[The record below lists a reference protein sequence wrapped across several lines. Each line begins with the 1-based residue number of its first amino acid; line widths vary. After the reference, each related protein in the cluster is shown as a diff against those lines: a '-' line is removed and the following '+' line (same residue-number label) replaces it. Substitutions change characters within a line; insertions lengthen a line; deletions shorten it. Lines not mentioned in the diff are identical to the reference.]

1 MRDGAEQ
8 DAADRPYGWS
18 NAQVMAQ
25 FNGDP
30 LPQMQQSDYGCE
42 TEMNPADAG

>member
-30 LPQMQQSDYGCE
+30 LPQMQQSDCCFDFDV
-42 TEMNPADAG
+42 NPADAG